1 MSRIKTVFES
11 CKAQNRGALITF
23 IMGGDPSIEVSQ
35 RVLDALPE
43 SGADI
48 IEIGMPFTDP
58 AADGLT
64 IQRAGIRALAA
75 GMTLR
80 KTLQM
85 VKNFRSKNDKTPIVL
100 MGYVNPVFSYGYA
113 SFVQDAK
120 AAGVDAL
127 IIVDLPPEE
136 DLSLRVHA
144 QKNKLDIIRLVT
156 PTTDEERLSKVLD
169 GAGGFLYYVSVTGVT
184 GGAKA
189 SSDSLKPHLGM
200 IRSKTKIPV
209 VIGFGIKTPND
220 AQEMSKMADGVV
232 VGSAIIEK
240 IKDINVHAP
249 DFEPVLG
256 LVKSLSGA
264 LSDRSDIDSPVKSGT
279 V

>member
-11 CKAQNRGALITF
+11 CKVQGRSALVTF
-23 IMGGDPSIEVSQ
+23 IMGGDPNASVSQ
-35 RVLDALPE
+35 SVLDALPE

-64 IQRAGIRALAA
+64 IQQAGIRALNA

-80 KTLQM
+80 KTLEM
-85 VKNFRSKNDKTPIVL
+85 VKNFRSKNNITPIVL
-100 MGYVNPVFSYGYA
+100 MGYVNPVFSYGYEV
-113 SFVQDAK
+113 FVRDAK
-120 AAGVDAL
+120 NAGVDAL

-136 DLSLRVHA
+136 DMTMRIHA
-144 QKNKLDIIRLVT
+144 EKNGLDIIRLIT
-156 PTTDEERLSKVLD
+156 PTTDEARLAKVLE

-189 SSDSLKPHLGM
+189 SPDSLKLHLDM

-209 VIGFGIKTPND
+209 VVGFGIKTPND
-220 AQEMSKMADGVV
+220 AQEMSKLADGVV
-232 VGSAIIEK
+232 VGSAIVEK
-240 IKDINVHAP
+240 IKDIAVNDP
-249 DFEPVLG
+249 NFDPVLG
-256 LVKSLSGA
+256 FVRSLSGA
-264 LSDRSDIDSPVKSGT
+264 LSDFADIDSGVKSGK

>member
-1 MSRIKTVFES
+1 MSRIKSVFEA
-11 CKAQNRGALITF
+11 CKAQNRAALVTF
-23 IMGGDPSIEVSQ
+23 IMGGDPSFDVSQ
-35 RVLDALPE
+35 SVLNALPE

-64 IQRAGIRALAA
+64 IQQAGIRALGA

-85 VKNFRSKNDKTPIVL
+85 VKNFRSKNNTTPIVL
-100 MGYVNPVFSYGYA
+100 MGYVNPVFSYGYEPFA
-113 SFVQDAK
+113 KDAK

-136 DLSLRVHA
+136 DLPLRSHA
-144 QKNKLDIIRLVT
+144 EKVGLDIIRLLT
-156 PTTDEERLSKVLD
+156 PTTDEARLSKVLE

-189 SSDSLKPHLGM
+189 SPDSLRSHLDM

-209 VIGFGIKTPND
+209 VVGFGIKTPKD
-220 AQEMSKMADGVV
+220 AQEMSKLADGVV
-232 VGSAIIEK
+232 VGSAIVEK
-240 IKDINVHAP
+240 IKDIAANDP
-249 DFEPVLG
+249 DLDPVLG
-256 LVKSLSGA
+256 LVRSLSGA
-264 LSDRSDIDSPVKSGT
+264 LSDFVDIDSGVKSGT